1 MLRPD
6 TSAAAIRERA
16 GLDPVTHDE
25 FEQSV
30 RSPAQ
35 RQRRVGMPA
44 SRGHAT
50 GSPVYFDELAFAEDI
65 SHATTAG
72 RRVAIDA
79 RRELERDVV
88 DTGTLQRCQAPGR
101 DATRLERGVKLHLP
115 STGGPWR
122 MVFEITRDRASG
134 ELVLAYSRSASD
146 IPASCGSHRPTKSR
160 TNGFTPASQRPP
172 IAKTLPRTVVLG
184 HAQPV
189 MAGRHCE
196 TPVPRLEDSPGG
208 ANRALPQTRSPAGP
222 VGPCGHP
229 TAST

>member
-1 MLRPD
+1 
-6 TSAAAIRERA
+6 
-16 GLDPVTHDE
+16 
-25 FEQSV
+25 
-30 RSPAQ
+30 
-35 RQRRVGMPA
+35 MPA
-44 SRGHAT
+44 SRGHTT
-50 GSPVYFDELAFAEDI
+50 GSPVHFDELAFAEDI

-101 DATRLERGVKLHLP
+101 DATRLERGVKLYLP

-134 ELVLAYSRSASD
+134 ELVLAYSHSASD
-146 IPASCGSHRPTKSR
+146 TPASRGSRRPTKSH
-160 TNGFTPASQRPP
+160 TNGFTPASRRPP

-189 MAGRHCE
+189 MAGKHCAS
-196 TPVPRLEDSPGG
+196 PSPDWKIHPGARIVRYRRPGPR
-208 ANRALPQTRSPAGP
+208 PAGWVP
-222 VGPCGHP
+222 ADTQRRLRSKPLSSIHRATRRPQRPPG
-229 TAST
+229 